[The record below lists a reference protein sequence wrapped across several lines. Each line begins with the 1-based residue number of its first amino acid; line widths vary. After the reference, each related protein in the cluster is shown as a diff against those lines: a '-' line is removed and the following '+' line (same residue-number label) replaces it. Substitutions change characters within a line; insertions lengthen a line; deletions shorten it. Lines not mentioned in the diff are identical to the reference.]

1 MDFGLCRHNNIAIC
15 GLESTDEQKLQN
27 LSHSC
32 FSRPPT
38 LLTLMLVTDGQTS
51 SRTPTFGLKRQF
63 FGSSGGF
70 VSVARLC
77 LSLQELLPSLP
88 ARLQHLSNTSFYGAS
103 QKSWWTK
110 TMWTASSAALLHKGG
125 ESPGTCKGAGLHPH
139 ILKELHHSYFW
150 GFVRARTRLNW

>member
-88 ARLQHLSNTSFYGAS
+88 ARLQHLSNTYRTIAPFTEPPRKAGGPKPCGLLVQQPSF
-103 QKSWWTK
+103 TK
-110 TMWTASSAALLHKGG
+110 EVNLQGH
-125 ESPGTCKGAGLHPH
+125 
-139 ILKELHHSYFW
+139 
-150 GFVRARTRLNW
+150 VREQDYTPTS